1 MNIFLWYFIY
11 YNLFITGTEIL
22 HKLMTMIC
30 TCMKRF
36 NVWTCIYF
44 CNYFLQHLDS
54 WNFMQSKNA
63 QIKIESRLLHRSTQ
77 EGPREIY
84 FVFSWISYIFLWILE
99 LYMIFCEWFKWVL
112 KGKGINQLWADFG
125 PWASVVRV
133 GSPMSATGRPRGQ
146 ARAPWPSPGAKAARP
161 ARLRHCA
168 VRALGVLLAHV
179 APRAA
184 WSPAA
189 HQGPWWHGTSGKTS
203 RGSRGA
209 CRAWWRGLGPTGAA
223 GRWWGGGVSSARGC
237 SVAATVVRQISAKDG
252 N

>member
-168 VRALGVLLAHV
+168 VRALGVLPAHV
-179 APRAA
+179 APQGSVVTGGSPGALVARDQWQDLEGEPGSLPGMVEGVGSH
-184 WSPAA
+184 WS
-189 HQGPWWHGTSGKTS
+189 SKS
-203 RGSRGA
+203 MVR
-209 CRAWWRGLGPTGAA
+209 
-223 GRWWGGGVSSARGC
+223 RWS
-237 SVAATVVRQISAKDG
+237 
-252 N
+252 